1 MAVCSFSDRLDL
13 AHVCRAADGK
23 PQVRLLASYAGGAGQ
38 ADALVRLRGTHRLSR
53 FRCVTLLG
61 PGEYQLLQAEA
72 PAVPAAEL
80 KTALRWRIKDQL
92 DYPIEAATVDALLI
106 PGDGAGSGRGPQ
118 AFAVAAPK
126 AAVGKRVKPFQDGKI
141 PLQAVDI
148 PELAQR
154 NVAALL
160 EDENRG
166 LALLA
171 FDATGG
177 LLTITFRGELYAFR
191 RIDIGATQLASAD
204 EERRGQLVDR
214 IALELQRSFDHFDRQ
229 YSFVS
234 LKRLVVAEVAG
245 APWLQPQLSRQS
257 YLPVDTMD
265 LSAAM
270 DLEAV
275 PELRQP
281 SRQGECLQLLGAA
294 LRPEAEAA

>member
-1 MAVCSFSDRLDL
+1 MAVCAFRDRLDL
-13 AHVCRAADGK
+13 AHVCRAGDGK

-38 ADALVRLRGTHRLSR
+38 ADALARLRSTHHLSR

-106 PGDGAGSGRGPQ
+106 PGDGAGGGRTPQ

-126 AAVGKRVKPFQDGKI
+126 ATIGARVKPFQDGRI
-141 PLQAVDI
+141 PLQAIDI

-171 FDATGG
+171 FDGSGG
-177 LLTITFRGELYAFR
+177 LLTITYLGELYAFR
-191 RIDIGATQLASAD
+191 RMEISATQLASAD
-204 EERRGQLVDR
+204 EERRAQLVDR

-234 LKRLVVAEVAG
+234 LKRLVVAEVPG
-245 APWLQPQLSRQS
+245 APWLAPQLSQHS
-257 YLPVDTMD
+257 YLPVGTMD
-265 LSAAM
+265 LAAVM
-270 DLEAV
+270 DLDAV

-281 SRQGECLQLLGAA
+281 ARQGECLQLLGVA
-294 LRPEAEAA
+294 LRPEALGQ

>member
-1 MAVCSFSDRLDL
+1 MAVCAFRDRLDL
-13 AHVCRAADGK
+13 AHVCRAGDGK
-23 PQVRLLASYAGGAGQ
+23 PQVRLLASYAGGAAQ
-38 ADALVRLRGTHRLSR
+38 ADALARVRSAHNLSR
-53 FRCVTLLG
+53 FRCVTLLA

-80 KTALRWRIKDQL
+80 KTAMRWRIKDQL

-106 PGDGAGSGRGPQ
+106 PGEGSGGGRAPQ

-126 AAVGKRVKPFQDGKI
+126 AIVGNRVKPFQESKI

-171 FDATGG
+171 FDGAGG
-177 LLTITFRGELYAFR
+177 LLTITYRGELYAFR
-191 RIDIGATQLASAD
+191 RMEISAAQLVSAD

-214 IALELQRSFDHFDRQ
+214 IALEMQRSFDHFDRQ

-234 LKRLVVAEVAG
+234 LKRLVVAEVPG
-245 APWLQPQLSRQS
+245 APWLQPQLSQHS

-265 LSAAM
+265 LASVM
-270 DLEAV
+270 DLDAV
-275 PELRQP
+275 PELLQP
-281 SRQGECLQLLGAA
+281 CRQGECLQALGAA